1 MRWLLFF
8 LTFNI
13 LLNTSFAE
21 ICDQNLIDPIQL
33 SKQNQEELLAK
44 RQSGIKLIK
53 KIDAGADGQDIYF
66 YSGVP
71 AYVKSASM
79 KDLKVLRHYSFAV
92 DAIVASKT
100 LKAGP
105 RPFIIPEPHQRDEF
119 VDLTGVFFTTP
130 DFPPHKLWLG
140 FNEKTPYIDFVVDE
154 KTGLLSL
161 TEGNYLIP
169 GAPSKPQWYV
179 TMYEEYEKS
188 GNAPEYLKE
197 EFKRIKASGGIKPQL
212 EIPIQIIKV
221 FKP

>member
-8 LTFNI
+8 
-13 LLNTSFAE
+13 TSIVLFSNGVFSKP
-21 ICDQNLIDPIQL
+21 CDQNFSDPVQL
-33 SKQNQEELLAK
+33 SIQNQTDLLAK
-44 RQSGIKLIK
+44 RSLGVTLIK

-79 KDLKVLRHYSFAV
+79 KELKVLRHYSFAI
-92 DAIVASKT
+92 DQIVASKS

-140 FNEKTPYIDFVVDE
+140 FNDKTPYVDFVVDE

-161 TEGNYLIP
+161 TEGNFLIP
-169 GAPSKPQWYV
+169 GAPSKPKWYV

-188 GNAPEYLKE
+188 GKAPDYLKE
-197 EFKRIKASGGIKPQL
+197 EFKRIKQSGGLKPQL
-212 EIPIQIIKV
+212 EIPIQIINV